1 MHGDLETMCV
11 CITYYAGKSWMDVSS
26 RMVDEWIDARESRRR
41 RNKRAPAVAR
51 ASVRIV
57 SR

>member
-1 MHGDLETMCV
+1 
-11 CITYYAGKSWMDVSS
+11 MDVSS
-26 RMVDEWIDARESRRR
+26 RMVDEWIDVRESRRR